1 MSETPADDDRD
12 AVAQAADQGPGE
24 APCLATGEHAAG
36 PGCAGNERASG
47 SRPEQRAVPPDA
59 ARSWWGGPLLAFLV
73 LVLTVLLV
81 SATR

>member
-1 MSETPADDDRD
+1 MCDDDDHD
-12 AVAQAADQGPGE
+12 AVPQATDQSPGE
-24 APCLATGEHAAG
+24 ACCSAGEHEAG
-36 PGCAGNERASG
+36 PGCAGNERASD
-47 SRPEQRAVPPDA
+47 SRPEQRAIPPNA